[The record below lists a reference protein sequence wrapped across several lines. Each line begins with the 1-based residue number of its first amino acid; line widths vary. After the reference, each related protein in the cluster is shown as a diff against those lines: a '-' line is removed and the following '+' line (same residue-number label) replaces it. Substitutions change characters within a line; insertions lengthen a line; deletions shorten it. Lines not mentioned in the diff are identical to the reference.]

1 MKEVTREGIN
11 PLFFYQIIMSYFTQ
25 TSDGL
30 YDRHKYKLIFKNRK
44 AMIFDDYETLR
55 KVWFEWAGSKQLHKV
70 EVLDK

>member
-1 MKEVTREGIN
+1 VKEVTREGIN

-25 TSDGL
+25 TSDGP

-44 AMIFDDYETLR
+44 AIIFDDWETLR
-55 KVWFEWAGSKQLHKV
+55 NTWFNMSGMKQLHRV